1 MISEDEEEGGLRVI
15 FCENGIEFLLLKR
28 KINGEV

>member
-1 MISEDEEEGGLRVI
+1 MILEDEEEGGLRVI